1 MIVETENNERIGV
14 NNSEQRKQQT
24 KKRRKQVG
32 KQKFCQNVRGFVFCL
47 AALQFVQ
54 VMGSG

>member
-1 MIVETENNERIGV
+1 MSRQTENNEWTEI
-14 NNSEQRKQQT
+14 NNESPQTELEGRK
-24 KKRRKQVG
+24 KKTGGR
-32 KQKFCQNVRGFVFCL
+32 KFCHNVRGFVFCL